1 MQNNCETVLRH
12 LGIVTRKSLHKIFDH
27 GGTYICY
34 FFETFK
40 WHHAMYAENV
50 GTYIS
55 QMLPHAFQKTN
66 LKKHLSLHA
75 RTCLFCVDEIPKL
88 NENMCFQ
95 QMLRTKTKNLDMEN

>member
-1 MQNNCETVLRH
+1 MPKMWVR
-12 LGIVTRKSLHKIFDH
+12 
-27 GGTYICY
+27 
-34 FFETFK
+34 
-40 WHHAMYAENV
+40 
-50 GTYIS
+50 IS

-95 QMLRTKTKNLDMEN
+95 QMLRTKIKNLDMEN